1 MPAALPVKLQQAKPV
16 GIKGFY
22 LINPSFFNNLILA
35 LIPPGPEYFPKS
47 PFDLI
52 TL

>member
-1 MPAALPVKLQQAKPV
+1 MLTALSVEPQQAKPV

-35 LIPPGPEYFPKS
+35 LIPPGPEYFPIS